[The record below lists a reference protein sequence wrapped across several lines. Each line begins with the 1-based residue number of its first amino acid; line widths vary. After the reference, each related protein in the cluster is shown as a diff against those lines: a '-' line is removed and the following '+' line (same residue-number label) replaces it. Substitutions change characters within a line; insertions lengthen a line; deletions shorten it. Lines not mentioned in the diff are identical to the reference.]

1 MKSQFRMRKAIAA
14 TLLAAAGAA
23 QAGSYYVVVP
33 MTGKTEL
40 LAGIKVELGNYTMP
54 AGIVGMAY
62 SAFDFNQV
70 LRVTGDPDFS
80 ASRVSWTV
88 ASGAL
93 PVGLTLSRDGRLTG
107 TPAAAGTSS
116 FVLRA
121 TYKTRTGEQSYQVA
135 VNNLVV
141 ALAQAQ
147 LPAGVQGAPYS
158 FDLKPSLSV
167 AGDSSY
173 SGAGVTWSVA
183 SGSLPAGLVLGAD
196 GVITGI
202 PTAEN
207 PGTPFTIQAGY
218 KSRAGQQAYQ
228 VVVGAIAVKLASAT
242 LQNGKNG
249 VAYSFDF
256 KRSLT
261 VDGDAAY
268 SGPTTGVYWKVVGGA
283 LPSGLALNSTTGV
296 LSGTPVGS
304 PTPAAFTV
312 QASYKSKTGQQAY
325 SLSVAQTAVVPA
337 PLSWGPGGDPQ
348 AFYYDDQTVAT
359 SCKAYHDGKAGYAA
373 ASATGYYWVNMG
385 AGTERVYCDMT
396 TNGGGWT
403 LVARSGGPNPAYAGC
418 AVSASV
424 NTPFGWTV
432 ARGSPSDTVNPY
444 SMGVFNRNLAFSEV
458 LFGGASGT
466 SNAWG
471 AQVYQQWVLD
481 NFKSAWANNDAA
493 VSVTKSFGMASRMG
507 HTSDTTQYFFR
518 DMPDGVR
525 GDALGYGLHAD
536 GWQTCYGD
544 GPNDR
549 ADQAPVG
556 AVNGGYV
563 NFRHGMIMVR

>member
-1 MKSQFRMRKAIAA
+1 MKSQFRMRQALVAA
-14 TLLAAAGAA
+14 LLAAAGAA
-23 QAGSYYVVVP
+23 HAGSYYVVVP

-40 LAGIKVELGNYTMP
+40 LAGIKVELGTYTMP

-88 ASGAL
+88 AGGAL
-93 PVGLTLSRDGRLTG
+93 PAGLTLSRDGRLTG
-107 TPAAAGTSS
+107 TPAVAGASS

-167 AGDSSY
+167 AGDASY
-173 SGAGVTWSVA
+173 SGAGVTWNVA
-183 SGSLPAGLVLGAD
+183 SGTLPAGLALDAD
-196 GVITGI
+196 GVISGV
-202 PTAEN
+202 PTSEN
-207 PGTPFTIQAGY
+207 NGAPFTVQAVY
-218 KSRAGQQAYQ
+218 KTRAGQQAYQ
-228 VVVGAIAVKLASAT
+228 VVVGAIVVKLASAT

-268 SGPTTGVYWKVVGGA
+268 SGPTTGVYWKVVGGT
-283 LPSGLALNSTTGV
+283 LPSGLALNSTTGL

-312 QASYKSKTGQQAY
+312 QASYKSKTGQQSY
-325 SLSVAQTAVVPA
+325 SLSVAQTALVPA

-373 ASATGYYWVNMG
+373 ATATGYYWVNMG

-403 LVARSGGPNPAYAGC
+403 LVARSGGTNPAYAGC
-418 AVSASV
+418 TVGAGV

-432 ARGSPSDTVNPY
+432 ARGTPDNTAIPY
-444 SMGVFNRNLAFSEV
+444 SMGVFNRNLAFTEV

-466 SNAWG
+466 SNTWG
-471 AQVYQQWVLD
+471 AQVYQQWVPA
-481 NFKSAWANNDAA
+481 NFKSAWSTNDTPITA
-493 VSVTKSFGMASRMG
+493 TKSFGMASRMG

-518 DMPDGVR
+518 DMPDGERADSR
-525 GDALGYGLHAD
+525 GFGLHAD
-536 GWQTCYGD
+536 GWLTCYGD
-544 GPNDR
+544 GPTDR
-549 ADQAPVG
+549 ADQAPVS
-556 AVNGGYV
+556 AWNGGLI